1 MVFGIGRIKKLLKL
15 YKPQYKIEDFGKIG
29 PHTIVKQ
36 NSQLVPSNMYL
47 DDYVIIQDG
56 NNFISHTGKLIVKRY
71 SVISSGCIIVPGTHK
86 LKVGVPFYLAAQNH
100 IGDIDYDI
108 VIDEDCWIGA
118 GSILLPNIHIG
129 RGTVVGAGA
138 VVTKDTLPY
147 SVVAGVPAKVIGVK
161 FDLQSC
167 IEHEKCLYASTE
179 RLEVSYLEKLYKEKY
194 SDLST
199 IGDNILDNSEKERV
213 DTFLKNARI
222 NNE

>member
-1 MVFGIGRIKKLLKL
+1 MGFGINRLKNIL
-15 YKPQYKIEDFGKIG
+15 GLTGVRYKMEDFGRIG
-29 PHTIVKQ
+29 LHTIVKQ
-36 NSQLVPSNMYL
+36 NSQLVPANMYL

-56 NNFISHTGKLIVKRY
+56 NNFISHTGKLIVKKY

-86 LKVGVPFYLAAQNH
+86 LKVGVPFYLAAQKH

-118 GSILLPNIHIG
+118 GCILLPDVHIG

-147 SVVAGVPAKVIGVK
+147 SVVAGTPARIIGVK

-167 IEHEKCLYASTE
+167 IEHEKCLYKPEE
-179 RLEVSYLEKLYKEKY
+179 RLAISFLEKLYSEKY
-194 SDLST
+194 NGLHV
-199 IGDNILDNSEKERV
+199 IGDNDLDKSDKVIV
-213 DTFLKNARI
+213 DSFLKNVR
-222 NNE
+222 NSYE

>member
-1 MVFGIGRIKKLLKL
+1 MVFGIDKVKKLIKHNVV
-15 YKPQYKIEDFGKIG
+15 KYKIQDFAKIG

-47 DDYVIIQDG
+47 DDYVLIQDG
-56 NNFISHTGKLIVKRY
+56 NNFISNTGKLIVKRY

-108 VIDEDCWIGA
+108 IIDEDCWIGA

-129 RGTVVGAGA
+129 RGTVVGAGS
-138 VVTKDTLPY
+138 VVTKDTPPY
-147 SVVAGVPAKVIGVK
+147 SVVAGVPARVIGVK

-167 IEHEKCLYASTE
+167 IEHEKCLYTSAE
-179 RLEVSYLEKLYKEKY
+179 RLDVSYIEKLYREKY
-194 SDLST
+194 SGLSV
-199 IGDNILDNSEKERV
+199 IGDNILDNSEKAIV
-213 DTFLKNARI
+213 DTFLKHSKNK
-222 NNE
+222 